1 METSLTI
8 FDGEGK
14 INSKSV
20 VEKKHGRI
28 TTGLRYSLREA
39 LGNLDWQ
46 RFITAK
52 SDAIEGNL
60 YDVTARLDY
69 KDSDYYAKVTLTHD
83 AIFNMSGWRTEE
95 ELIWCISENLHD
107 ALLSNILKDMQE
119 AK

>member
-14 INSKSV
+14 YTRSQPQR
-20 VEKKHGRI
+20 KKHGRI

-60 YDVTARLDY
+60 YDVTALLVYR
-69 KDSDYYAKVTLTHD
+69 DSNYHARVTLTHD
-83 AIFNMSGWRTEE
+83 AIFNMSAWRTEE
-95 ELIWCISENLHD
+95 ELIWYISENFHD
-107 ALLSNILKDMQE
+107 ALLSNILENTQE